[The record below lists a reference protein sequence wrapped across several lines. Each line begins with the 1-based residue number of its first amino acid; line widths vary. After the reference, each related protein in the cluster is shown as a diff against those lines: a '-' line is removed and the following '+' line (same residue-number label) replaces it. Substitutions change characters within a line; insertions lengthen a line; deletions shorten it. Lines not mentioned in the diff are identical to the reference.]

1 MIYEN
6 IKGVYGPYKSKQ
18 DGRERIILYFTD
30 KTSKVVSYPKY
41 LMELHLNRYLLD
53 NETVDHI
60 DGNFLNND
68 ISNLQVLDR
77 QKHCILDVFRN
88 KDVEVNCTY
97 CNKLFIIKGS
107 KLHIRNRADRN
118 SSGYF
123 CSRSCTGKYGVEIQ
137 NKKRNH
143 QVIDKLIPEKIK
155 FKNLST

>member
-6 IKGVYGPYKSKQ
+6 LKKVYGPYSQKSGRLQ
-18 DGRERIILYFTD
+18 SYLVFLDGTK
-30 KTSKVVSYPKY
+30 KTVSYPKY

-77 QKHCILDVFRN
+77 KEHCTIDVIRNLDI
-88 KDVEVNCTY
+88 EVNCAF
-97 CNKLFIIKGS
+97 CNNTFTIKGS
-107 KLHIRNRADRN
+107 SLHQRNRKDRN
-118 SSGYF
+118 NSGYF

-137 NKKRNH
+137 NGLRYSKR
-143 QVIDKLIPEKIK
+143 VEKIVPK
-155 FKNLST
+155 KYQIKNLST